1 MWSKQEEK
9 SHSDLSKETE
19 PTAAVDQRRGHE
31 RLAGQTLTGG
41 EQQLYLGRLRWEGE
55 VAEPRHPGYLE
66 CDREHFQS
74 QYLFPLIPHSDAR
87 SDCDKAGQEIRMQK
101 TGTDERIQ
109 ANHGLFTNAGSWG

>member
-19 PTAAVDQRRGHE
+19 PTAAVAQRRGHE

-101 TGTDERIQ
+101 TGTDERVQ